1 MLTCETTGVLG
12 KREIKTTLQ
21 KTVIWFALKKKN
33 HGEKPHLSKLQ
44 NYKVLPHCPQ
54 TYKIAN

>member
-33 HGEKPHLSKLQ
+33 HGEKPHISKLQ
-44 NYKVLPHCPQ
+44 NYKVLPHCP
-54 TYKIAN
+54 